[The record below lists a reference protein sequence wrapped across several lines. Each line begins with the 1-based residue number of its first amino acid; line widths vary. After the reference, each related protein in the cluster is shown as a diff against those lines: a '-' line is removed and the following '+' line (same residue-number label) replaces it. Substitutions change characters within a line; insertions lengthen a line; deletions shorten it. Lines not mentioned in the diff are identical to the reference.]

1 MKTSFPSS
9 VLVLAAIVFMAGCHR
24 PASDHP
30 HDAHGGHAHE
40 PEAKT
45 AQITV
50 WSDRY
55 EVFAEHQPP
64 AVGVP
69 TTFITHL
76 TDLRT
81 LEPRRA
87 GPVKFLLRQG
97 EATLEHPQAGPAKP
111 GVYLPKLTFPKPG
124 KWSLTLLVTDDG
136 TNATAELGAVEVFA
150 DAHAAQHAELP
161 AAPEGVS
168 FLKEQQWKI
177 LSKAEPVT
185 KRRLVERKRV
195 PAMVAARPGSLAHVS
210 TPQPGRLLAPPGKAL
225 PVIGDAVAAGQ
236 TLALLQP
243 AFAPST
249 AGEYSARLA
258 EATARVA
265 EFDARAV
272 EAGTEAARA
281 KLAIEQAGLVVK
293 RLQTLVT
300 AKARPERDLQEAEF
314 TLKDAQAKLAAAVAV
329 ERAYRDAAAA
339 IRAGREVASVT
350 PATLELKSPIAGTIV
365 ASSSGAVGEQL
376 AADRAVFTVLDAS
389 SVFIEAK
396 VPETATRRL
405 TASKHAT
412 LELPGERG
420 HFLPVTGEGGGR
432 LVFTGLQVDP
442 ATRTVPLVYEL
453 KNLGGALRIGE
464 AVTLHLETE
473 RVEDAVAVPDTALV
487 EEAGRFIVFVQL
499 GGETFDKRDVTLGI
513 RDGNFVQVLAG
524 LKEGERIVTKGAY
537 AIRLASV
544 SSSLPAHG
552 HAH

>member
-1 MKTSFPSS
+1 M
-9 VLVLAAIVFMAGCHR
+9 LAAIVFMAGCHR

-40 PEAKT
+40 PETKT
-45 AQITV
+45 AQITI

-97 EATLEHPQAGPAKP
+97 DATLEHPQAGPAKP

-124 KWSLTLLVTDDG
+124 KWSLTLLVPDDG
-136 TNATAELGAVEVFA
+136 TNATVELGAVEVFA

-185 KRRLVERKRV
+185 KRRLVERVRV
-195 PAMVAARPGSLAHVS
+195 PATVAARPGSLAHVS
-210 TPQPGRLLAPPGKAL
+210 TPQPGRLLTPPGKAL
-225 PVIGDAVAAGQ
+225 PVIGDTVAAGQ

-258 EATARVA
+258 EATARTA

-281 KLAIEQAGLVVK
+281 KLAIEQAGVVVK
-293 RLQTLVT
+293 RLQTLVA

-314 TLKDAQAKLAAAVAV
+314 TLKDAQAKLAAALAV

-396 VPETATRRL
+396 VPEAATRRL
-405 TASKHAT
+405 TVSKHAT

-420 HFLPVTGEGGGR
+420 RFLPITGEGGGR

-453 KNLGGALRIGE
+453 KNPGGALRIGE

-473 RVEDAVAVPDTALV
+473 RAEDAVAVPDAALV

>member
-1 MKTSFPSS
+1 
-9 VLVLAAIVFMAGCHR
+9 
-24 PASDHP
+24 
-30 HDAHGGHAHE
+30 
-40 PEAKT
+40 
-45 AQITV
+45 
-50 WSDRY
+50 
-55 EVFAEHQPP
+55 
-64 AVGVP
+64 
-69 TTFITHL
+69 
-76 TDLRT
+76 
-81 LEPRRA
+81 
-87 GPVKFLLRQG
+87 
-97 EATLEHPQAGPAKP
+97 
-111 GVYLPKLTFPKPG
+111 
-124 KWSLTLLVTDDG
+124 
-136 TNATAELGAVEVFA
+136 
-150 DAHAAQHAELP
+150 
-161 AAPEGVS
+161 
-168 FLKEQQWKI
+168 
-177 LSKAEPVT
+177 
-185 KRRLVERKRV
+185 
-195 PAMVAARPGSLAHVS
+195 
-210 TPQPGRLLAPPGKAL
+210 
-225 PVIGDAVAAGQ
+225 
-236 TLALLQP
+236 
-243 AFAPST
+243 
-249 AGEYSARLA
+249 
-258 EATARVA
+258 
-265 EFDARAV
+265 
-272 EAGTEAARA
+272 
-281 KLAIEQAGLVVK
+281 
-293 RLQTLVT
+293 
-300 AKARPERDLQEAEF
+300 
-314 TLKDAQAKLAAAVAV
+314 AQAKLAAAVAV

-350 PATLELKSPIAGTIV
+350 PATLELKSPIAGTLV